1 LPFILTERVVGG
13 LAARGTTRGTARNC
27 DVVGIMRVTVTFANR
42 DRRIR
47 APPYLLD
54 RRQSRAAGR
63 DQTGSTNPS
72 NPHDGREAPCIEE
85 FSRRSTAAAA
95 RGSRLALDEAIS
107 LARESGGLVIAMCV
121 VSDAPRLTD
130 VDSGYVEQRDPAGL
144 DADKAAIAVADAET
158 AFQLSGVRGIAQTVE
173 ANGQDISDV
182 LARAAAECDADLIVM
197 GTHGRRGVRRAVL
210 GSVAEALLRD
220 ADRPVLVVREGPG
233 AGAGML

>member
-1 LPFILTERVVGG
+1 
-13 LAARGTTRGTARNC
+13 
-27 DVVGIMRVTVTFANR
+27 MY
-42 DRRIR
+42 RRIF
-47 APPYLLD
+47 AALD
-54 RRQSRAAGR
+54 
-63 DQTGSTNPS
+63 GS
-72 NPHDGREAPCIEE
+72 
-85 FSRRSTAAAA
+85 

-144 DADKAAIAVADAET
+144 DADKAAIAIADAET